1 MAIGLPQRPEPPA
14 RVPDADALN
23 TTLAQ
28 RWWTIALRGV
38 IAVLFGLIAL
48 AAPGAALLSLALLF
62 GFYLLVDGIIGLV
75 MAIRAVGG
83 HGRWGGLLT
92 EAVVNIVVGLIALV
106 MPAAA
111 VLGFVLLMAAWAL
124 VTGVLM
130 LIGAFRLHASHG
142 RWWMALGG
150 VASLVWGVLLAAAP
164 LVGAVVLAW
173 WLGLYAIIFGGAL
186 LACAWRLRGQR
197 PGLPSGSKTVAG

>member
-1 MAIGLPQRPEPPA
+1 MDAINA
-14 RVPDADALN
+14 S
-23 TTLAQ
+23 LAQ

-62 GFYLLVDGIIGLV
+62 GVYLLVEGVVGLV
-75 MAIRAVGG
+75 AALRAGG

-92 EAVVNIVVGLIALV
+92 EAVVNIVVGLIALA

-111 VLGFVLLMAAWAL
+111 VVAFVLLMAVWGL
-124 VTGVLM
+124 ISGVLM

-142 RWWMALGG
+142 RWWLALGG
-150 VASLVWGVLLAAAP
+150 VASVVWGVLLVAAP
-164 LVGAVVLAW
+164 LIGAVVLAW

-186 LACAWRLRGQR
+186 LACAWRLRAQR
-197 PGLPSGSKTVAG
+197 PGLPSGGKTVAG

>member
-1 MAIGLPQRPEPPA
+1 
-14 RVPDADALN
+14 
-23 TTLAQ
+23 
-28 RWWTIALRGV
+28 
-38 IAVLFGLIAL
+38 
-48 AAPGAALLSLALLF
+48 
-62 GFYLLVDGIIGLV
+62 
-75 MAIRAVGG
+75 
-83 HGRWGGLLT
+83 
-92 EAVVNIVVGLIALV
+92 VVNIVVGLIALV